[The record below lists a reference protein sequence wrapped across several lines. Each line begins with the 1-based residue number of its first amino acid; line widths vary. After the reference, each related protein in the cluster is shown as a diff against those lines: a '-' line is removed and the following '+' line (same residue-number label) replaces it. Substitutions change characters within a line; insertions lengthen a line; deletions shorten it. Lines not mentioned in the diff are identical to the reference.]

1 VKELIF
7 SQRSLKEIKD
17 ISEFNIARW
26 SSRVNLKFLQ
36 KLKSNFD
43 ILIINPEIFPP
54 NKYNKLRKCVVSK
67 QTTIYYKIEKNQI
80 VIVSVFDTRQNTTK
94 INKIK

>member
-1 VKELIF
+1 MKELIF